1 MTNETAGQEQPMPL
15 LVFFVTGNAPRTRRA
30 RENLSRALR
39 EMGLESIQPQEID
52 LLEQPQEGLTYSVF
66 ATPSLLKS
74 DSAGEGALLYGDLS
88 DSNRLKDFLAEL
100 TERGDPADK
109 PAD

>member
-1 MTNETAGQEQPMPL
+1 MPL
-15 LVFFVTGNAPRTRRA
+15 LILFVTGNAPRTVRA
-30 RENLSRALR
+30 RKNLSKVLH
-39 EMGLESIQPQEID
+39 EMGLESIKPQEID

-74 DSAGEGALLYGDLS
+74 DSAGEGSLLYGDLS
-88 DSNRLKDFLAEL
+88 DADRLKDFLADL
-100 TERGDPADK
+100 TERDDPADK